1 MLVEDFDY
9 HLPEHL
15 IAQKAAEPRDSSRL
29 LVLNRETATLEDRI
43 FRDIVE
49 YLNPGDL
56 LVLNDTRVIPARL
69 LGEKKGTGGKAEVLL
84 LRQKESLLWEALVRP
99 GARLK
104 EGAQIVFGGGLLE
117 AKIEKHLEE
126 GLRIVRFKCDRP
138 FMEVLDELGKMPL
151 PPYIQAELEDRERY
165 QTVYS
170 KNPGSAAAPT
180 AGLPFTEELLQKI
193 AAKGVKKAFVT
204 LHVGLG
210 TFRPVS
216 EETVEEHKMHSEM
229 YQVPEATWELI
240 QKTKEAGGRVI
251 AVGTTVVRTLES
263 VGRTGKLFGE
273 TDIFI
278 YPGFQ
283 FQVVDSMITNFHLPK
298 STLLMLVSAFADR
311 GMILKAYEHAVR
323 EEYRFFSFGDAMLI
337 I

>member
-1 MLVEDFDY
+1 
-9 HLPEHL
+9 
-15 IAQKAAEPRDSSRL
+15 
-29 LVLNRETATLEDRI
+29 
-43 FRDIVE
+43 
-49 YLNPGDL
+49 
-56 LVLNDTRVIPARL
+56 
-69 LGEKKGTGGKAEVLL
+69 
-84 LRQKESLLWEALVRP
+84 
-99 GARLK
+99 
-104 EGAQIVFGGGLLE
+104 
-117 AKIEKHLEE
+117 
-126 GLRIVRFKCDRP
+126 
-138 FMEVLDELGKMPL
+138 MPL

-180 AGLPFTEELLQKI
+180 AGLHFTEELLQKI

>member
-104 EGAQIVFGGGLLE
+104 EGAQIVFGGGFLE

-180 AGLPFTEELLQKI
+180 AGLHFTEELLQKI

>member
-1 MLVEDFDY
+1 MSSFLFLSGRRIFSSEGRNNSNVVCVGVGLSVSRGFRLPFTGAFDC
-9 HLPEHL
+9 P
-15 IAQKAAEPRDSSRL
+15 KAAEPRDSSRL

-138 FMEVLDELGKMPL
+138 FMEVLDEL
-151 PPYIQAELEDRERY
+151 ERCPFRR
-165 QTVYS
+165 TS
-170 KNPGSAAAPT
+170 KRN
-180 AGLPFTEELLQKI
+180 
-193 AAKGVKKAFVT
+193 
-204 LHVGLG
+204 
-210 TFRPVS
+210 
-216 EETVEEHKMHSEM
+216 
-229 YQVPEATWELI
+229 
-240 QKTKEAGGRVI
+240 
-251 AVGTTVVRTLES
+251 
-263 VGRTGKLFGE
+263 
-273 TDIFI
+273 
-278 YPGFQ
+278 
-283 FQVVDSMITNFHLPK
+283 
-298 STLLMLVSAFADR
+298 
-311 GMILKAYEHAVR
+311 
-323 EEYRFFSFGDAMLI
+323 
-337 I
+337 

>member
-104 EGAQIVFGGGLLE
+104 
-117 AKIEKHLEE
+117 K
-126 GLRIVRFKCDRP
+126 
-138 FMEVLDELGKMPL
+138 
-151 PPYIQAELEDRERY
+151 
-165 QTVYS
+165 
-170 KNPGSAAAPT
+170 
-180 AGLPFTEELLQKI
+180 
-193 AAKGVKKAFVT
+193 
-204 LHVGLG
+204 
-210 TFRPVS
+210 
-216 EETVEEHKMHSEM
+216 
-229 YQVPEATWELI
+229 VP
-240 QKTKEAGGRVI
+240 K
-251 AVGTTVVRTLES
+251 
-263 VGRTGKLFGE
+263 
-273 TDIFI
+273 
-278 YPGFQ
+278 
-283 FQVVDSMITNFHLPK
+283 
-298 STLLMLVSAFADR
+298 
-311 GMILKAYEHAVR
+311 
-323 EEYRFFSFGDAMLI
+323 
-337 I
+337 